1 MPLFVFQQF
10 DFVSTLNPLCHLFVS
25 VDSSIKSLVNLYLAS
40 ASATV
45 SFFFSAF
52 KSFYHVCLYICIYIF
67 ILYCFLFLIIR
78 NFNLPSLWAPLCL
91 NPKCI
96 VFLCAPSCLVLNQ
109 VMPLF
114 LSYGLFFTLNQF
126 TPNLSLFCLAAVSPA
141 ISQCVFLFEILRVFF
156 INSNIYIY
164 IYIFFIFI
172 FKF

>member
-1 MPLFVFQQF
+1 M
-10 DFVSTLNPLCHLFVS
+10 D
-25 VDSSIKSLVNLYLAS
+25 LYLPS
-40 ASATV
+40 ASATI
-45 SFFFSAF
+45 FFLLL

-164 IYIFFIFI
+164 IYTYFSFLFLNFRVKNHICFLWNPNICFNNNNNNNDTQS
-172 FKF
+172 KTETSD